1 MEDKYI
7 LLATCND
14 KVGITSLI
22 TNIIAEHGSNILHLD
37 HFTEYDHAQDTEG
50 KLFLR
55 FEFEKVTQLK
65 EALENTLSQNDI
77 NFDIFDTSDKTKI
90 ALFVSK
96 EDHAFNEV
104 LLRVQRKEIPAE
116 ITCVVSNHENNRH
129 FAESFN
135 IPFYYVPSNNDKAV
149 VEQNIL
155 DICAKHEVELI
166 VLAKYMQIL
175 TDNFVSHYP
184 NQIINI
190 HHSFLPSFIG
200 ANPYKQA
207 WERGVKLV
215 GATSHYVTSDLDE
228 GPIIDQDVTRINHR
242 YNVQDLRKIGRH
254 VESSVLAQ
262 AVEYHVQHKVIVN
275 DGNKTIVFN

>member
-22 TNIIAEHGSNILHLD
+22 TNIIAEYGSNILHLD

-55 FEFEKVTQLK
+55 FEFEKATQLK

-129 FAESFN
+129 FAELFN

>member
-22 TNIIAEHGSNILHLD
+22 TNIIAEYGSNILHLD

-55 FEFEKVTQLK
+55 FEFEKATQLE

-135 IPFYYVPSNNDKAV
+135 IPFYYVPSNNDKAI

>member
-1 MEDKYI
+1 MKDKYI
-7 LLATCND
+7 LLATCSD

-22 TNIIAEHGSNILHLD
+22 TNTISQYDSNILHLD
-37 HFTEYDHAQDTEG
+37 HFTEYGHAQDADG
-50 KLFLR
+50 KLYLR
-55 FEFEKVTQLK
+55 FEFNKVPLVK
-65 EALENTLSQNDI
+65 EALEKTLSENDI
-77 NFDIFDTSDKTKI
+77 EFNLFDNSHKTKI

-104 LLRVQRKEIPAE
+104 LLRVKRGEIPAE
-116 ITCVVSNHENNRH
+116 IVCIVSNHENNRH
-129 FAESFN
+129 FAETFN
-135 IPFYYVPSNNDKAV
+135 IPFYYIPSNNAKDL
-149 VEQNIL
+149 VEKNIL
-155 DICAKHEVELI
+155 DICAKHEIELI

-175 TDNFVSHYP
+175 SDHFVSQYP

-228 GPIIDQDVTRINHR
+228 GPIIDQDVTRITHR

-262 AVEYHVQHKVIVN
+262 AVEYHVQHKVIVTK
-275 DGNKTIVFN
+275 GNKTIVFN

>member
-22 TNIIAEHGSNILHLD
+22 TNIIAEYGSNILHLD

-55 FEFEKVTQLK
+55 FEFEKAKQLK
-65 EALENTLSQNDI
+65 EALESTLSQNDI
-77 NFDIFDTSDKTKI
+77 KFDIFDTSDKTKI

>member
-22 TNIIAEHGSNILHLD
+22 TNIIAEYGSNILHLD

-55 FEFEKVTQLK
+55 FEFEKATQLK

-135 IPFYYVPSNNDKAV
+135 IPFYYVPSSNDKAI

-155 DICAKHEVELI
+155 DICVKHEVELI

>member
-22 TNIIAEHGSNILHLD
+22 TNIIAEYGSNILHLD
-37 HFTEYDHAQDTEG
+37 HFTEYDHAQDTAG

-65 EALENTLSQNDI
+65 EALENTLSQNNI
-77 NFDIFDTSDKTKI
+77 NFDIFDTSVKTKI

-135 IPFYYVPSNNDKAV
+135 IPFYYVPSNNDKTV

>member
-7 LLATCND
+7 LLATCSD

-22 TNIIAEHGSNILHLD
+22 TNIISQYDSNILHLD
-37 HFTEYDHAQDTEG
+37 HFTEYGHAQDADG
-50 KLFLR
+50 KLYLR
-55 FEFEKVTQLK
+55 FEFNKVHLVK
-65 EALENTLSQNDI
+65 EALEKTLSENDI
-77 NFDIFDTSDKTKI
+77 EFNLFDNSHKTKI

-104 LLRVQRKEIPAE
+104 LLRVKRGEIPAE
-116 ITCVVSNHENNRH
+116 IVCVVSNHENNRH
-129 FAESFN
+129 FAETFN
-135 IPFYYVPSNNDKAV
+135 IPFYYVPSNNAKDL
-149 VEQNIL
+149 VEKDIL
-155 DICAKHEVELI
+155 DICAKHEIELI

-175 TDNFVSHYP
+175 SDHFVSQYP

-228 GPIIDQDVTRINHR
+228 GPIIDQDVTRITHR

-262 AVEYHVQHKVIVN
+262 AVEYHVQHKVIVTK
-275 DGNKTIVFN
+275 GNKTIVFN

>member
-22 TNIIAEHGSNILHLD
+22 TNIIAEYGSNILHLD

-55 FEFEKVTQLK
+55 FEFEKAKQLK
-65 EALENTLSQNDI
+65 EALESTLSQNDI

-116 ITCVVSNHENNRH
+116 ITCVVSNHENNKH

>member
-7 LLATCND
+7 LLATCSD

-22 TNIIAEHGSNILHLD
+22 TNIISQYDSNILHLD
-37 HFTEYDHAQDTEG
+37 HFTEYDHAQDADG
-50 KLFLR
+50 KLYLR
-55 FEFEKVTQLK
+55 FEFNKVPLVK
-65 EALENTLSQNDI
+65 EALEKTLSENDI
-77 NFDIFDTSDKTKI
+77 EFNLFDNSHKTKI

-104 LLRVQRKEIPAE
+104 LLRVKRGEIPAE
-116 ITCVVSNHENNRH
+116 IVCVVSNHENNRH
-129 FAESFN
+129 FAETFN
-135 IPFYYVPSNNDKAV
+135 IPFYYVPSNDAKDL
-149 VEQNIL
+149 VEKNIL
-155 DICAKHEVELI
+155 DICGKHEIELI

-175 TDNFVSHYP
+175 SDDFVSQYP

-262 AVEYHVQHKVIVN
+262 AVEYHVQHKVIVTK
-275 DGNKTIVFN
+275 GNKTIVFN

>member
-37 HFTEYDHAQDTEG
+37 HFTEYDHVQDTEG

-65 EALENTLSQNDI
+65 EALENTLRQNDI

>member
-1 MEDKYI
+1 M
-7 LLATCND
+7 LLATCSD

-22 TNIIAEHGSNILHLD
+22 TNIISQYDSNILHLD
-37 HFTEYDHAQDTEG
+37 HFTEYGHAQDADG
-50 KLFLR
+50 KLYLR
-55 FEFEKVTQLK
+55 FEFNKVPLVK
-65 EALENTLSQNDI
+65 EALEKTLSENDI
-77 NFDIFDTSDKTKI
+77 EFNLFDNSHKTKI

-104 LLRVQRKEIPAE
+104 LLRVKRGEIPAE
-116 ITCVVSNHENNRH
+116 IVCVVSNHENNRH
-129 FAESFN
+129 FAETFN
-135 IPFYYVPSNNDKAV
+135 IPFYYVPSNNAKDL
-149 VEQNIL
+149 VEKDIL
-155 DICAKHEVELI
+155 DICAKHEIELI

-175 TDNFVSHYP
+175 SDHFVSQYP

-228 GPIIDQDVTRINHR
+228 GPIIDQDVTRITHR

-262 AVEYHVQHKVIVN
+262 AVEYHVQHKVIVTK
-275 DGNKTIVFN
+275 GNKTIVFN

>member
-22 TNIIAEHGSNILHLD
+22 TNIIAEYGSNILHLD
-37 HFTEYDHAQDTEG
+37 HFTEYNHAQDTEG

-55 FEFEKVTQLK
+55 FEFEKATQLK

-135 IPFYYVPSNNDKAV
+135 IPFYYVPSNNDKAI

>member
-7 LLATCND
+7 LLATCSD

-22 TNIIAEHGSNILHLD
+22 TNIISQYDSNILHLD
-37 HFTEYDHAQDTEG
+37 HFTEYGHAQDADG
-50 KLFLR
+50 KLYLR
-55 FEFEKVTQLK
+55 FEFNKVPLVK
-65 EALENTLSQNDI
+65 EALEKTLSENDI
-77 NFDIFDTSDKTKI
+77 EFDLFDNSHKTKI

-104 LLRVQRKEIPAE
+104 LLRVKRGEIPAE
-116 ITCVVSNHENNRH
+116 IVCVVSNHENNRH
-129 FAESFN
+129 FAETFN
-135 IPFYYVPSNNDKAV
+135 IPFYYIPSNNAKDL
-149 VEQNIL
+149 VEKDIL
-155 DICAKHEVELI
+155 DICAKHEIELI

-175 TDNFVSHYP
+175 SDHFVSQYP

-228 GPIIDQDVTRINHR
+228 GPIIDQDVTRITHR

-262 AVEYHVQHKVIVN
+262 AVEYHVQHKVIVTK
-275 DGNKTIVFN
+275 GNKTIVFN

>member
-1 MEDKYI
+1 MTEKYI
-7 LLATCND
+7 LLATCTD

-22 TNIIAEHGSNILHLD
+22 TNKIAQYDSNILHLD
-37 HFTEYDHAQDTEG
+37 HFTEYDHSPNATGQLYLRLEFENVPSLKEDLETTLQTHQIDF
-50 KLFLR
+50 KLFDN
-55 FEFEKVTQLK
+55 Q
-65 EALENTLSQNDI
+65 QH
-77 NFDIFDTSDKTKI
+77 TKI

-96 EDHAFNEV
+96 EDHAFNEI
-104 LLRVQRKEIPAE
+104 LLRVNRNELPAE
-116 ITCVVSNHENNRH
+116 IVCIVSNHENNRQ
-129 FAESFN
+129 FAETLH
-135 IPFYYVPSNNDKAV
+135 IPFYYIPSNEDKEI
-149 VEQNIL
+149 VERKIL
-155 DICAKHEVELI
+155 DVCSEHQVELI

-175 TDNFVSHYP
+175 SDHFVSHYP

-200 ANPYKQA
+200 ANPYIQA

-228 GPIIDQDVTRINHR
+228 GPIIDQDVIRINHR

-262 AVEYHVQHKVIVN
+262 AVEYHVLHKVIVTAN
-275 DGNKTIVFN
+275 SKTIVFN

>member
-22 TNIIAEHGSNILHLD
+22 TNIIAEYGSNILHLD

-55 FEFEKVTQLK
+55 FEFEKAKQLK
-65 EALENTLSQNDI
+65 EALESTLSQNDI

-129 FAESFN
+129 FAELFN

>member
-22 TNIIAEHGSNILHLD
+22 TNIIAEYGSNILHLD
-37 HFTEYDHAQDTEG
+37 HFTEYDHAQDTAG

-65 EALENTLSQNDI
+65 EALENTLSQNNI

>member
-7 LLATCND
+7 LLATCSD

-22 TNIIAEHGSNILHLD
+22 TNIISQYDSNILHLD
-37 HFTEYDHAQDTEG
+37 HFTEYGHAQDADG
-50 KLFLR
+50 KLYLR
-55 FEFEKVTQLK
+55 FEFNKVPLVK
-65 EALENTLSQNDI
+65 EALEKTLSENDI
-77 NFDIFDTSDKTKI
+77 EFNLFDNSHKTKI

-104 LLRVQRKEIPAE
+104 LLRVKRGEIPAE
-116 ITCVVSNHENNRH
+116 IVCVVSNHENNRH
-129 FAESFN
+129 FAETFN
-135 IPFYYVPSNNDKAV
+135 IPFYYVPSNNAKDL
-149 VEQNIL
+149 VEKDIL
-155 DICAKHEVELI
+155 DICAKHEIELI

-175 TDNFVSHYP
+175 SDHFVSQYP

-262 AVEYHVQHKVIVN
+262 AVEYHVQHKVIVTK
-275 DGNKTIVFN
+275 GNKTIVFN

>member
-22 TNIIAEHGSNILHLD
+22 TNIIAEYGSNILHLD

-55 FEFEKVTQLK
+55 FEFEKAKQLK
-65 EALENTLSQNDI
+65 EALESTLSQNDI

-129 FAESFN
+129 FAELFN
-135 IPFYYVPSNNDKAV
+135 IPFYYVPSNNDKVV

>member
-7 LLATCND
+7 LLATCSD

-22 TNIIAEHGSNILHLD
+22 TNIISQYNSNILHLD
-37 HFTEYDHAQDTEG
+37 HFTEYDHAQDADG
-50 KLFLR
+50 KLYLR
-55 FEFEKVTQLK
+55 FEFNKVPLVK
-65 EALENTLSQNDI
+65 EALEKTLSENDI
-77 NFDIFDTSDKTKI
+77 EFNLFDNSHKTKI

-104 LLRVQRKEIPAE
+104 LLRVKRGEIPAE
-116 ITCVVSNHENNRH
+116 IVCVVSNHENNSH
-129 FAESFN
+129 FAETFN
-135 IPFYYVPSNNDKAV
+135 IPFYYVPSNDAKDL
-149 VEQNIL
+149 VEKNIL
-155 DICAKHEVELI
+155 DICGKHEIELI

-175 TDNFVSHYP
+175 SDDFVSQYP

-262 AVEYHVQHKVIVN
+262 AVEYHVQHKVIVTK
-275 DGNKTIVFN
+275 GNKTIVFN

>member
-22 TNIIAEHGSNILHLD
+22 TNIIAEYGSNILHLD

-55 FEFEKVTQLK
+55 FEFEKAKQLK
-65 EALENTLSQNDI
+65 EALESTLSQNDI

-155 DICAKHEVELI
+155 DICAKHEVV

>member
-7 LLATCND
+7 LLATCSD

-22 TNIIAEHGSNILHLD
+22 TNIISQYDSNILHLD
-37 HFTEYDHAQDTEG
+37 HFTEYDHAQDADG
-50 KLFLR
+50 KLYLR
-55 FEFEKVTQLK
+55 FEFNKVPLVK
-65 EALENTLSQNDI
+65 EALDKTLSENGI
-77 NFDIFDTSDKTKI
+77 EFNLFDNSHKTKI

-104 LLRVQRKEIPAE
+104 LLRVKRGEIPAE
-116 ITCVVSNHENNRH
+116 IVCVVSNHENNRH
-129 FAESFN
+129 FAETFN
-135 IPFYYVPSNNDKAV
+135 IPFYYVPSNDAKDL
-149 VEQNIL
+149 VEKNIL
-155 DICAKHEVELI
+155 DICAKHEIELI

-175 TDNFVSHYP
+175 SDDFVSQYP

-262 AVEYHVQHKVIVN
+262 AVEYHVQHKVIVTK
-275 DGNKTIVFN
+275 GNKTIVFN

>member
-22 TNIIAEHGSNILHLD
+22 TNIIAEYGSNILHLD
-37 HFTEYDHAQDTEG
+37 HFTEYDYAQDTEG

-135 IPFYYVPSNNDKAV
+135 IPFYYVPSNNDKDV

>member
-22 TNIIAEHGSNILHLD
+22 ANIIAEHGSNILHLD

>member
-7 LLATCND
+7 LLATCSD

-22 TNIIAEHGSNILHLD
+22 TNIISQYDSNILHLD
-37 HFTEYDHAQDTEG
+37 HFTEYGHAQDADG
-50 KLFLR
+50 KLYLR
-55 FEFEKVTQLK
+55 FEFNKVSLVK
-65 EALENTLSQNDI
+65 EALEKTLSENDI
-77 NFDIFDTSDKTKI
+77 EFNLFDNSHKTKI

-104 LLRVQRKEIPAE
+104 LLRVKRGEIPAE
-116 ITCVVSNHENNRH
+116 IVCVVSNHENNRH
-129 FAESFN
+129 FAETFN
-135 IPFYYVPSNNDKAV
+135 IPFYYIPSNNAKDL
-149 VEQNIL
+149 VEKDIL
-155 DICAKHEVELI
+155 DICAKHEIELI

-175 TDNFVSHYP
+175 SDHFVSQYP

-228 GPIIDQDVTRINHR
+228 GPIIDQDVTRITHR

-262 AVEYHVQHKVIVN
+262 AVEYHVQHKVIVTK
-275 DGNKTIVFN
+275 GNKTIVFN

>member
-22 TNIIAEHGSNILHLD
+22 TNIIAEYGSNILHLD

-55 FEFEKVTQLK
+55 FEFEKAKQLK
-65 EALENTLSQNDI
+65 EALESTLSQNDI
-77 NFDIFDTSDKTKI
+77 NFDIFDISDKTKI

>member
-7 LLATCND
+7 LLATCSD

-22 TNIIAEHGSNILHLD
+22 TNIISQYDSNILHLD
-37 HFTEYDHAQDTEG
+37 HFTEYGHAQDADG
-50 KLFLR
+50 KLYLR
-55 FEFEKVTQLK
+55 FEFNKVPLVK
-65 EALENTLSQNDI
+65 EALEKTLSENDI
-77 NFDIFDTSDKTKI
+77 EFNLFDNSHKTKI

-104 LLRVQRKEIPAE
+104 LLRVKRGEIPAE
-116 ITCVVSNHENNRH
+116 IVCVVSNHENNRH
-129 FAESFN
+129 FAETFN
-135 IPFYYVPSNNDKAV
+135 IPFYYIPSNNVKDL
-149 VEQNIL
+149 VEKDIL
-155 DICAKHEVELI
+155 DICAKHEIELI

-175 TDNFVSHYP
+175 SDHFVSQYP

-228 GPIIDQDVTRINHR
+228 GPIIDQDVTRITHR

-262 AVEYHVQHKVIVN
+262 AVEYHVQHKVIVTK
-275 DGNKTIVFN
+275 GNKTIVFN

>member
-7 LLATCND
+7 LLATCSD

-22 TNIIAEHGSNILHLD
+22 TNIISQYDSNILHLD
-37 HFTEYDHAQDTEG
+37 HFTEYGHAQDADG
-50 KLFLR
+50 KLYLR
-55 FEFEKVTQLK
+55 FEFNKVPLVK
-65 EALENTLSQNDI
+65 EALEKTLSENDI
-77 NFDIFDTSDKTKI
+77 EFNLFDNSHKTKI

-104 LLRVQRKEIPAE
+104 LLRVKRGEIPAE
-116 ITCVVSNHENNRH
+116 IVCVVSNHENNRH
-129 FAESFN
+129 FAETFN
-135 IPFYYVPSNNDKAV
+135 IPFYYVPSNNAKDL
-149 VEQNIL
+149 VEKDIL
-155 DICAKHEVELI
+155 DICAKHEIELI

-175 TDNFVSHYP
+175 SDHFVSKYP

-228 GPIIDQDVTRINHR
+228 GPIIDQDVTRITHR

-262 AVEYHVQHKVIVN
+262 AVEYHVQHKVIVTK
-275 DGNKTIVFN
+275 GNKTIVFN

>member
-22 TNIIAEHGSNILHLD
+22 TNIIAEYGSNILHLD

-55 FEFEKVTQLK
+55 FEFEKATQLK
-65 EALENTLSQNDI
+65 EALENILSQNDI

-135 IPFYYVPSNNDKAV
+135 IPFYYVPSNNDKAI

>member
-22 TNIIAEHGSNILHLD
+22 TNIIAEYGSNILHLD

-104 LLRVQRKEIPAE
+104 LSRVQRKEIPAE

>member
-22 TNIIAEHGSNILHLD
+22 TNIIAEYGSNILHLD
-37 HFTEYDHAQDTEG
+37 HFTEYDHAQDTAG

-65 EALENTLSQNDI
+65 EALENTLSQNNI
-77 NFDIFDTSDKTKI
+77 NFDIFDTSVKTKI

>member
-1 MEDKYI
+1 MKNTYI
-7 LLATCND
+7 LLARCSDN
-14 KVGITSLI
+14 VGITSFI
-22 TNIIAEHGSNILHLD
+22 TTIIANHKSNILHLD
-37 HFTEYDHAQDTEG
+37 HFTEYESNQSESG
-50 KLFLR
+50 QLFLR
-55 FEFEKVTQLK
+55 LEFEQVEELK
-65 EALENTLSQNDI
+65 ESLESALNQYDI
-77 NFDIFDTSDKTKI
+77 QFELFDNNDKTKI

-104 LLRVQRKEIPAE
+104 LLRVHRGELPAE
-116 ITCVVSNHENNRH
+116 IVCVVSNHETNRH
-129 FAESFN
+129 FAESLS
-135 IPFYYVPSNNDKAV
+135 IPFYYVPNNKDKED
-149 VEQNIL
+149 VEQDILNI
-155 DICAKHEVELI
+155 CSYHEVNLI

-175 TDNFVSHYP
+175 TDRFVSHYP

-228 GPIIDQDVTRINHR
+228 GPIIEQDVTRINHR

-262 AVEYHVQHKVIVN
+262 AVEYHVQHKIIVN

>member
-22 TNIIAEHGSNILHLD
+22 TNIIAEYGSNILHLD
-37 HFTEYDHAQDTEG
+37 HFTEYDHAQDTAG

-65 EALENTLSQNDI
+65 EALENTLSQNNI

-104 LLRVQRKEIPAE
+104 LLRVQRKEIPAK